1 MTHLHIRVPTKTRL
15 HELKMAWFFRN
26 SLGSIFDDYSEFILF
41 NKICSETNYI
51 SEHDINTLFRPPCLG
66 RNLLRGGGPKYK
78 NPTYV
83 GKFCEKCPHYVP
95 SDWVWAPKEKT
106 FSSRSWRTD
115 QEWVMTKSRIISRL
129 AWSNSVDKYSLWNWP
144 LCLNLKIWR
153 GYRLEKSARRTTSK
167 RILQWQLFLNSFGSR
182 RKPHNS
188 SKNEAYFHITTLLYV
203 HHRNWYS

>member
-26 SLGSIFDDYSEFILF
+26 SSGSIFDDYSKFILF

-66 RNLLRGGGPKYK
+66 RNLFRGGT
-78 NPTYV
+78 TYV

-115 QEWVMTKSRIISRL
+115 QEWVMTKSRIISRP
-129 AWSNSVDKYSLWNWP
+129 AWSNSVDKYSLWP
-144 LCLNLKIWR
+144 LTFMFEPKDMA
-153 GYRLEKSARRTTSK
+153 RLQTREERAQDNFKKDSTMTT
-167 RILQWQLFLNSFGSR
+167 F
-182 RKPHNS
+182 P
-188 SKNEAYFHITTLLYV
+188 
-203 HHRNWYS
+203 